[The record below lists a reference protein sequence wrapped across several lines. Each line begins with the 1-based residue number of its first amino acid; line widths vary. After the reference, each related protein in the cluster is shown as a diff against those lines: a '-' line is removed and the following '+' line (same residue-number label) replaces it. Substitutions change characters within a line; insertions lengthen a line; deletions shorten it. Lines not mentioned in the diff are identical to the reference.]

1 MFPVLLW
8 SACKHKA
15 FLSGRLDLGN
25 GLMFPS
31 HGYEISPFLLQEAM
45 RVLKIL
51 QNLDPPI
58 CIDGRTLEV
67 NLATG
72 RR

>member
-1 MFPVLLW
+1 MYCFLLME
-8 SACKHKA
+8 SDI
-15 FLSGRLDLGN
+15 L
-25 GLMFPS
+25 
-31 HGYEISPFLLQEAM
+31 FLLQEAL
-45 RVLKIL
+45 RLLKIL

-72 RR
+72 RRRYKQMRQ